1 MPLLEIT
8 LDLKVDGKSV
18 IGQPLVYSA
27 TVTQATSTQLTK
39 SGADGASYVQWSQLA
54 TDNDIFL
61 MADQAVNFKFNNAG
75 AVALNAG
82 GVILILN
89 SNIASGAATN
99 ITINNNSGSTA
110 NVKTLEA
117 TT

>member
-1 MPLLEIT
+1 MPLLEVT
-8 LDLKVDGKSV
+8 LDVKVDGKSV
-18 IGQPLVYSA
+18 IGQPLIYSA

-39 SGADGASYVQWSQLA
+39 TGADGASYFQWSQLA

-75 AVALNAG
+75 AIPLNAG
-82 GVILILN
+82 GVILVLGC
-89 SNIASGAATN
+89 NITGGASTN
-99 ITINNNSGSTA
+99 VTINNNSGQTA

-117 TT
+117 ST